1 MQIGSLFTLRRAF
14 VMGAVAI
21 LTMLVASLAPAQAID
36 VPPDGGIDSPVGQ
49 EWFHSTVAP
58 AESPAGSDAVTDGWL
73 HSLPAIQDSSAYA
86 LTDGWLHSS
95 PTIQDSSAYALTDGW
110 LHSRPVIQDS
120 TAYAVT
126 DGWLHSSVMESLP
139 KPDGAGTTVA
149 ESRPLTDGWLHS
161 VIAESARSTGP
172 RTPVASTSRGFPTEI
187 AIASSILTLVLA
199 AGGVML
205 LRRRHTSIT
214 A

>member
-21 LTMLVASLAPAQAID
+21 LAVLVASLAPAQAKN
-36 VPPDGGIDSPVGQ
+36 VSPDGGIDSPVVR

-58 AESPAGSDAVTDGWL
+58 AESPAGSDR
-73 HSLPAIQDSSAYA
+73 

-95 PTIQDSSAYALTDGW
+95 PAVQDSTAYAVTDGW
-110 LHSRPVIQDS
+110 LHSSPAVQDS

-139 KPDGAGTTVA
+139 KPDGAGPVVA

-161 VIAESARSTGP
+161 VIAERAGDAAS
-172 RTPVASTSRGFPTEI
+172 RTPVASTSKGFPTEI
-187 AIASSILTLVLA
+187 AIASSIFALMLA
-199 AGGVML
+199 ASGAMFL
-205 LRRRHTSIT
+205 KRRHTSI
-214 A
+214 AA

>member
-21 LTMLVASLAPAQAID
+21 LAVLVASLAPAQAKN
-36 VPPDGGIDSPVGQ
+36 VSPDGGIDSPVVR

-58 AESPAGSDAVTDGWL
+58 AESPAGSDR
-73 HSLPAIQDSSAYA
+73 

-95 PTIQDSSAYALTDGW
+95 PA
-110 LHSRPVIQDS
+110 VQDS

-139 KPDGAGTTVA
+139 KPDGAGPVVA

-161 VIAESARSTGP
+161 VIAERAGDAAS
-172 RTPVASTSRGFPTEI
+172 RTPVASTSKGFPTEI
-187 AIASSILTLVLA
+187 AIASSIFALMLA
-199 AGGVML
+199 ASGAMFL
-205 LRRRHTSIT
+205 KRRHTSI
-214 A
+214 AA